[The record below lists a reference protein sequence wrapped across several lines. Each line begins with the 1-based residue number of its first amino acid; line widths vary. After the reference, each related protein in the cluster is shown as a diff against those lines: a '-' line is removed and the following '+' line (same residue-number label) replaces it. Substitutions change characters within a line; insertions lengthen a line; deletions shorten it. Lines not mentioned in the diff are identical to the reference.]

1 MLLPN
6 TKFITPVLFDTGIL
20 ILYFKPLSPVSFVK
34 KFVIFSEKIL
44 VEVKKII
51 ITDIALN

>member
-1 MLLPN
+1 M
-6 TKFITPVLFDTGIL
+6 TPVLFDTGIL
-20 ILYFKPLSPVSFVK
+20 ILYFKTLSNCLVVK

-51 ITDIALN
+51 ITDITLN

>member
-20 ILYFKPLSPVSFVK
+20 ILYFKTLLTVLLK

>member
-20 ILYFKPLSPVSFVK
+20 ILYFITLSPVSFVK

-44 VEVKKII
+44 VEMKKII